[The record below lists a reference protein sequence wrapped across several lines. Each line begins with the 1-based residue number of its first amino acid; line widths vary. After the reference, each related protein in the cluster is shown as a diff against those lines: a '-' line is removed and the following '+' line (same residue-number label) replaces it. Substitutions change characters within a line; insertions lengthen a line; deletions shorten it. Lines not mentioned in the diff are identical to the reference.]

1 MRTALVGGRTQHEIN
16 PAWNEPSSQWTQ
28 REMNAAC
35 HEPSL
40 PWTQLAVIPSRPNS
54 QLTWIWI
61 CTESY
66 VALGYIHGKP
76 IYPRLL
82 SKRQYGDDSS
92 RCRPGTWSIPGWF
105 WLITS
110 WNRCWIHTFCKFDKL
125 APISKT
131 SYRFLHI
138 ILLFL
143 NILYENRATLS
154 NCKKQRTIYK
164 MWISKEYAVFDKVAL
179 FS

>member
-1 MRTALVGGRTQHEIN
+1 MN
-16 PAWNEPSSQWTQ
+16 PAWNETNVKWT
-28 REMNAAC
+28 RLTRNPARKEPAR
-35 HEPSL
+35 HEPSR

-76 IYPRLL
+76 IYSRLL

-105 WLITS
+105 WLMS
-110 WNRCWIHTFCKFDKL
+110 WNRCWIHTFCKFDEV

-131 SYRFLHI
+131 SYGVSYFS
-138 ILLFL
+138 LLFL

-154 NCKKQRTIYK
+154 TCKITSDNLKQDSYILFLRIWQTCPIHK
-164 MWISKEYAVFDKVAL
+164 VYAKKYQ
-179 FS
+179 

>member
-1 MRTALVGGRTQHEIN
+1 MRTALVGGRTQ
-16 PAWNEPSSQWTQ
+16 
-28 REMNAAC
+28 REMNPAYKESGLKGA
-35 HEPSL
+35 SL
-40 PWTQLAVIPSRPNS
+40 PWTQLAVIPLRPNS

-131 SYRFLHI
+131 SHGIPHFF
-138 ILLFL
+138 LLFL

-154 NCKKQRTIYK
+154 NCKITSDNIHP
-164 MWISKEYAVFDKVAL
+164 
-179 FS
+179 

>member
-1 MRTALVGGRTQHEIN
+1 MRTALVGGRTQ
-16 PAWNEPSSQWTQ
+16 
-28 REMNAAC
+28 REMNPAYKESGLKGA
-35 HEPSL
+35 SL
-40 PWTQLAVIPSRPNS
+40 PWTQLAVIPLRPNS

-76 IYPRLL
+76 MYPRLL
-82 SKRQYGDDSS
+82 LKHQYGDNSS

-105 WLITS
+105 WLMS
-110 WNRCWIHTFCKFDKL
+110 WNRCWIHTFCKFDKV

-131 SYRFLHI
+131 SHGISYFS
-138 ILLFL
+138 LLFL

-154 NCKKQRTIYK
+154 NCKIRDIY
-164 MWISKEYAVFDKVAL
+164 
-179 FS
+179 

>member
-1 MRTALVGGRTQHEIN
+1 MV
-16 PAWNEPSSQWTQ
+16 EPSSQWI
-28 REMNAAC
+28 RLEMNPAWN
-35 HEPSL
+35 EPSL
-40 PWTQLAVIPSRPNS
+40 PWTQLAVKPSRPNS
-54 QLTWIWI
+54 QLTWIRI
-61 CTESY
+61 FTESY

-82 SKRQYGDDSS
+82 LKHPYGDNSS
-92 RCRPGTWSIPGWF
+92 RCRPGTWSLPGWC

-143 NILYENRATLS
+143 NILYENKATLS
-154 NCKKQRTIYK
+154 NRAYFLDIY
-164 MWISKEYAVFDKVAL
+164 ILYIVLCFLQFDKVAL